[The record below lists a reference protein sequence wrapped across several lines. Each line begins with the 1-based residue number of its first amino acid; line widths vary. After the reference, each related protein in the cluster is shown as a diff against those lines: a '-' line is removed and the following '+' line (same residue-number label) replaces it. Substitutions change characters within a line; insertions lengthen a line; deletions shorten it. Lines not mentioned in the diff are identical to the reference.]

1 MDKIESKQPGLYKK
15 CIPEEKTVKFLFNGI
30 EKKGIYICSTCKST
44 MLNGKL
50 PSMSICNG
58 LQLANIREGCDLTEL
73 ENNLIALNLNFQYI
87 YFKPKS
93 RWAATKNQMISVP
106 ITQETVQDTVEQLPR
121 LPKDAGLIPV
131 QLKKKKE
138 YKAYHRKELINPE
151 KVIRALQELKKSGHP
166 YYQFL
171 NDGLISYKSRCEAH
185 DKPGYELLFP
195 SEEASDEET
204 IDETLQQPE
213 QYDKNKTDVNEAENE
228 EITRDAIKKYQFDH
242 NNNTCLTHN
251 YPEAS
256 VDQNG
261 KQAIS
266 EEQLTFAPG

>member
-1 MDKIESKQPGLYKK
+1 MA
-15 CIPEEKTVKFLFNGI
+15 
-30 EKKGIYICSTCKST
+30 
-44 MLNGKL
+44 
-50 PSMSICNG
+50 ICNG
-58 LQLANIREGCDLTEL
+58 LQLASIKEDCDLTEL

-87 YFKPKS
+87 YYKPKS

-106 ITQETVQDTVEQLPR
+106 INQETVYNTVEKLPR

-131 QLKKKKE
+131 TLKKKKE
-138 YKAYHRKELINPE
+138 YKGYHRKELIDPA
-151 KVIRALQELKKSGHP
+151 KIIRALQELKNSGHP
-166 YYQFL
+166 HYQFL
-171 NDGLISYKSRCEAH
+171 NDDLISFKSRCEAH
-185 DKPGYELLFP
+185 DKPGHELLFP

-204 IDETLQQPE
+204 MDETLQQPE
-213 QYDKNKTDVNEAENE
+213 QIDQNKSDINKAENE
-228 EITRDAIKKYQFDH
+228 EMPRDMIKKYHFDH

-266 EEQLTFAPG
+266 EEHLSFAPG